1 MYEGRMSDT
10 WAVACDDFINKVVG
24 NTSMQSLR
32 ARGDHSVTDT
42 ERIPRCR
49 GACARSHD
57 DILTEGNRV
66 GRFASVL

>member
-42 ERIPRCR
+42 ERIPR
-49 GACARSHD
+49 
-57 DILTEGNRV
+57 
-66 GRFASVL
+66 